1 MNRTI
6 LLIFLLLISMEM
18 MAQSS
23 LDIGDIKIFG
33 EEISEQDSLRDDSDL
48 SAFWK
53 IDDLEKF
60 NYEPD
65 FSRKIFPEAFP
76 AQDKIAFDLQA
87 GSTELFDLKA
97 IYSGKIDLLFTSEY
111 YNWNE
116 DWNRSENSFFLSVGS
131 ENWLTSA
138 EIDYDIY
145 HADSITTQGK
155 SAGFNLNLNSDPT
168 KNILKRLNVNTDF
181 CDLEQADR
189 KFSELNFRSDFD
201 LAFLNLNSKVKVS
214 YLRSDLFGSF
224 QLGWERSSFLKDLA
238 LWLGADRKMILPSL
252 SIQKRFFLNDKN
264 QIKLFNLPQI
274 SETSRS
280 DELKQ
285 NVLLTLDMKKQQTK
299 KPVNANIV
307 FLNNTFFAKSF
318 YYNFQWLF
326 DQQNYTFQ
334 DSFYNF
340 DYQENHLHKIGF
352 RLRFEINDLYFEEDI
367 SYWKFDRETAYEAN
381 YHSMTSFGFKN
392 KKYDFMAK
400 FHYMGDREDAFDSKL
415 DDLISLDI
423 YAAYK
428 ISEKWS
434 ITTQLENILNDKV
447 ERWEY
452 YPENKINFSIGTQF
466 EF

>member
-6 LLIFLLLISMEM
+6 LLIFLLMISMKTL
-18 MAQSS
+18 AQSS

-33 EEISEQDSLRDDSDL
+33 EEISEQDSLTDDSDL

-60 NYEPD
+60 SYEPD
-65 FSRKIFPEAFP
+65 FSRKIFPEIIP

-87 GSTELFDLKA
+87 GSTELFNLKA
-97 IYSGKIDLLFTSEY
+97 IYSGKINLLFASEY

-116 DWNRSENSFFLSVGS
+116 DWNRSENSLFLSISS

-145 HADSITTQGK
+145 HVDSVTTKGK
-155 SAGFNLNLNSDPT
+155 SANFNLKLKADPT
-168 KNILKRLNVNTDF
+168 KNILKRFNLNTNF

-189 KFSELNFRSDFD
+189 QFSELNFRSDFD
-201 LAFLNLNSKVKVS
+201 LAFLNLNSKVKVN
-214 YLRSDLFGSF
+214 YLRSDLFGSI
-224 QLGWERSSFLKDLA
+224 QLDWERSSFLEDLA

-252 SIQKRFFLNDKN
+252 SFQKSFFLNDKN
-264 QIKLFNLPQI
+264 QIKIFNLPQI
-274 SETSRS
+274 SETSRN

-299 KPVNANIV
+299 KPVNASFV
-307 FLNNTFFAKSF
+307 FLNNTFFAKSL

-326 DQQNYTFQ
+326 CQQNYSFQ
-334 DSFYNF
+334 DSLYNF
-340 DYQENHLHKIGF
+340 DYQKNYRHKFGLK
-352 RLRFEINDLYFEEDI
+352 LRFEINGLYFEEDL

-381 YHSMTSFGFKN
+381 YHSMTSFGYKN
-392 KKYDFMAK
+392 KKYDFVAK
-400 FHYMGDREDAFDSKL
+400 FNYQGNRKDAFDSNL
-415 DDLISLDI
+415 DDLMSLNI

-428 ISEKWS
+428 MREKWS
-434 ITTQLENILNDKV
+434 LTAKLENILDDKV